1 MDKWERLNRELEQ
14 IREKNLLRKMTVFDT
29 AQSSVDVY
37 KRQGQARTAPPRKG
51 NVPRYS
57 PTGNLDR

>member
-29 AQSSVDVY
+29 AQSSVVEVEG
-37 KRQGQARTAPPRKG
+37 KREHHVQ
-51 NVPRYS
+51 
-57 PTGNLDR
+57 